1 MPTSWRQTQSESNP
15 SRGTGKFKCSRG
27 LAAAWRSAAGP
38 PRPAA
43 ATARPGSGSMF
54 GWGWSAAAWESR
66 PGPAEV
72 ASSQLRSGG
81 LVTVTA
87 GTLPAA
93 EPGSAAPEPAS
104 GPCPDRA
111 ADAKGLGRRGLKPGP
126 GPRPSARVHCQ
137 GDAAGH
143 VLAGP
148 PRSRCAES
156 SKSPLPRAESRV
168 VTGARAAAGAGPGD
182 RGRQCTHRA

>member
-15 SRGTGKFKCSRG
+15 SRGRAA
-27 LAAAWRSAAGP
+27 LANS
-38 PRPAA
+38 
-43 ATARPGSGSMF
+43 
-54 GWGWSAAAWESR
+54 SAAAALPQHGAVQPGPRGRRRRR
-66 PGPAEV
+66 PGRAAAACSAGAGQPRPGRV
-72 ASSQLRSGG
+72 APGRRKLPRVSGSAGSGG
-81 LVTVTA
+81 LVTVTVRCQPLSR
-87 GTLPAA
+87 GPPRRSLPVGLARTGLPTPKAWAA
-93 EPGSAAPEPAS
+93 AAS
-104 GPCPDRA
+104 SR
-111 ADAKGLGRRGLKPGP
+111 GP
-126 GPRPSARVHCQ
+126 GRGSTVKVTLR
-137 GDAAGH
+137 